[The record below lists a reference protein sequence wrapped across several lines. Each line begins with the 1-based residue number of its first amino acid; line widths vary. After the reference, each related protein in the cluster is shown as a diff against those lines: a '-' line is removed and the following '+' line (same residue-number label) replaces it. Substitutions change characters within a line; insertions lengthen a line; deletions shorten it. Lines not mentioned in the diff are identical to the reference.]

1 MSRLLIYD
9 MIIFWFGIRL
19 YIILNLKRFIVPR
32 AREVLFFF
40 VRIRVVR
47 GGTRLIVNFRGEN
60 TCWLKISGARNE
72 KLDLL
77 HFWSALKVCK
87 VGLYRAFDCAF
98 RFARKKRSVF
108 PVVLPSNKPRVKD
121 SSLDIFLRPF

>member
-19 YIILNLKRFIVPR
+19 YIILNLKRFIIPR

-47 GGTRLIVNFRGEN
+47 GTRLIVNFRGKN
-60 TCWLKISGARNE
+60 TC
-72 KLDLL
+72 
-77 HFWSALKVCK
+77 
-87 VGLYRAFDCAF
+87 
-98 RFARKKRSVF
+98 
-108 PVVLPSNKPRVKD
+108 
-121 SSLDIFLRPF
+121 